1 MGLSGLPCSAGHPL
15 GHVLNP
21 SKHPPN
27 MIPNE
32 AIIAF
37 LNQNLHKKIADGNPN
52 PITTWLDGTLI
63 KASAGSVTADFDVRA
78 DQCNHAGVIHGGVIS
93 TILDEIMGMTLITL
107 KIEHLYVTINLHVD
121 FLFGAKA
128 GEKVTAISEVFRVG
142 KKIANVEAKLYN
154 AEGKLLAKGSS
165 NLAATSVPVK
175 F

>member
-1 MGLSGLPCSAGHPL
+1 
-15 GHVLNP
+15 
-21 SKHPPN
+21 

-32 AIIAF
+32 SIIAF
-37 LNQNLHKKIADGNPN
+37 LNQNLNKKIADGNPN
-52 PITTWLDGTLI
+52 PITTWLDGTLL
-63 KASAGSVTADFDVRA
+63 KASAGSITAEFDVRP
-78 DQCNHAGVIHGGVIS
+78 DQCNHAQIMHGGIIT

-128 GEKVTAISEVFRVG
+128 GEKVIAVSEVYRVG

-154 AEGKLLAKGSS
+154 EEGKLLAKGSS
-165 NLAATSVPVK
+165 NLAATSIPVN

>member
-1 MGLSGLPCSAGHPL
+1 
-15 GHVLNP
+15 
-21 SKHPPN
+21 

-32 AIIAF
+32 TIISY
-37 LNQNLHKKIADGNPN
+37 LNQNLNKKIADGNPN
-52 PITTWLDGTLI
+52 PITTWLDGTLL
-63 KASAGSVTADFDVRA
+63 KASAGSITAEFLVRE
-78 DQCNHAGVIHGGVIS
+78 DQCNHAQVLHGGIIS

-128 GEKVTAISEVFRVG
+128 GEKVTAVSEVYRVG

-154 AEGKLLAKGSS
+154 AEGKLLAKSTS
-165 NLAATSVPVK
+165 NLAATSIPVN